1 MRRKWFLKARRWY
14 LLVPGLALVMVAC
27 QEAPDTSGEVGP
39 EEAVGRLVSIGGGLS
54 SDNEAVY
61 GEILAGREGE
71 GPVCV
76 LPTAGANPEGSMERA
91 VDRIDRWG
99 GEGTARGIL
108 ISTEAPERAQEPE
121 VAAEIRECSGFFFT
135 GGVQSR
141 IVDVFLPDGE
151 VTPAY
156 EALMERFREG
166 AVVAGSSAGAA
177 MMSDP
182 MIAGGSSDGAFH
194 DGAGPEGGVRVTPGM
209 GFITTAVMDQHFLAR
224 GRIGRLLVAV
234 LDDPAIDVGFGIDED
249 TALVLEGSLAWVAGA
264 SGVVLVDG
272 TNAEA
277 GGQTPAHGRG
287 LRVEL
292 LGAGDTLDLRDLSVS
307 PGSGKTPVAEIVL
320 GEEEGVVPDEPV
332 SPADGFFERWVFLH
346 RLHALAGDGAGE
358 VTSEEEGHLIRI
370 QAAPELRALAY
381 PNVGVRGTPFGLS
394 VGPLLVEIEPAN
406 GENGAARD

>member
-1 MRRKWFLKARRWY
+1 MTWRVLLKTRCWH
-14 LLVPGLALVMVAC
+14 LLIPGLVLVLVAC
-27 QEAPDTSGEVGP
+27 QEAPVTSGETEP
-39 EEAVGRLVSIGGGLS
+39 EETVGRLVSIGGGLS
-54 SDNEAVY
+54 SANEAVY
-61 GEILAGREGE
+61 REILDGREGD

-76 LPTAGANPEGSMERA
+76 IPTAGANPEGSMEGA
-91 VDRIDRWG
+91 VGRIDNWG

-108 ISTEAPERAQEPE
+108 ISTEAPERAQDPE

-141 IVDVFLPDGE
+141 IVDVFRPDGE
-151 VTPAY
+151 STPAY
-156 EALMERFREG
+156 EALMERFRDG

-182 MIAGGSSDGAFH
+182 MIAGGSSEAAFH
-194 DGAGPEGGVRVTPGM
+194 DGAGPEGGVRITPGM

-234 LDDPAIDVGFGIDED
+234 LDDPGIDVGFGIDED
-249 TALVLEGSLAWVAGA
+249 TALVLEGPLAWVAGA

-292 LGAGDTLDLRDLSVS
+292 LGAGDTLDLRDLSVTAAAE
-307 PGSGKTPVAEIVL
+307 KTAVREIAL
-320 GEEEGVVPDEPV
+320 DDEGVVPDEPV
-332 SPADGFFERWVFLH
+332 SPADGLFERWVLLH
-346 RLHALAGDGAGE
+346 RLHALAGDGAAE
-358 VTSEEEGHLIRI
+358 VSSEEEGHRIRF
-370 QAAPELRALAY
+370 QSDPELRALAY
-381 PNVGVRGTPFGLS
+381 PEVGVRGTPLGLS
-394 VGPLLVEIEPAN
+394 VGPLVVEIEPA
-406 GENGAARD
+406 GDANGASQD